1 MRKKK
6 EEITEKTLNTRK
18 KRITKK
24 KIILSIATIAV
35 IGGGTALIFK
45 NHTNKASAE
54 TGRTVFDTEVKTGN
68 ITNSIESSGTL
79 AEAGEVYVQIP
90 STLTVDEVLVE
101 SGDKVKKGDQLAKL
115 NKASICNALVDV
127 EKQLDD
133 IEDDIDD
140 ADSDYEEEALTYEKE
155 DLETLHDLLL
165 AYYESP
171 VITAS
176 ADGIIGEVNVSASS
190 SKSEGMP
197 TVSDAGSI
205 TIEANEVTA
214 LSTAPDT
221 GDASASIPDT
231 NPPTGNNTDIPAAP
245 DGTDKVPATAETQTT
260 EANVISDYSK
270 LIIEAPK
277 AGNTPQTTIEE
288 TEQYKGE
295 ISFDV
300 SGETFE
306 AGKAYSATV
315 ILKAK
320 TGYKFTKDA
329 LPTIEG
335 ASYTYEIDKDENENT
350 LKLVITFKQDTSSKG
365 TVDNTSSDDKK
376 ETPTNID
383 VPTTTEE
390 TKTDDTKNEAQ
401 EAANVTISNTK
412 TTTASVKTGGSTG
425 SVSSSTASTGSSQS
439 ASSSSSVSYTNA
451 FSIITTD
458 TVKVTVNV
466 DELDILSVEEGQ
478 SATITLD
485 ALENETFTGTVTDVA
500 ETSNSSSSSSKY
512 AVEIDIPM
520 DDDMRIGMSAS
531 ASINIS
537 EANDVLTIPMTAL
550 QQKKGETFVYTTK
563 DEDGNL
569 GGEVTVETGLSDGSN
584 VEITSGLKEGDTV
597 YYYREASE
605 SSSGSPSF
613 GNFDFSKMGGNGD
626 MPTPPS
632 GDFKG
637 FSGGEKPSGERPSGS
652 SGKN

>member
-6 EEITEKTLNTRK
+6 EEITEKTLNAKK
-18 KRITKK
+18 KRITGKK
-24 KIILSIATIAV
+24 LVLSIATIAV
-35 IGGGTALIFK
+35 IGGGTALILK
-45 NHTNKASAE
+45 NHTNKADAE

-90 STLTVDEVLVE
+90 SNLTVDEVLVE
-101 SGDKVKKGDQLAKL
+101 SGDTVKKGDKLANL
-115 NKASICNALVDV
+115 NKASICNALIDV

-155 DLETLHDLLL
+155 ELETLHELLL

-176 ADGIIGEVNVSASS
+176 ADGIIGDISVSAN
-190 SKSEGMP
+190 KTNSESMP
-197 TVSDAGSI
+197 SVSDAGTI

-214 LSTAPDT
+214 LSTASDT
-221 GDASASIPDT
+221 GDPTGNIPET
-231 NPPTGNNTDIPAAP
+231 NPPEGTNIPTEPQGPDNTAVAP
-245 DGTDKVPATAETQTT
+245 ENQVVEAT
-260 EANVISDYSK
+260 VISDYSK
-270 LIIEAPK
+270 LTIEAPK
-277 AGNTPQTTIEE
+277 AGNAPQTTIEE
-288 TEQYKGE
+288 TDQYTGE

-306 AGKAYSATV
+306 EGKAYSATV

-320 TGYKFTKDA
+320 AGYKFTKDA

-376 ETPTNID
+376 ETPTNND

-401 EAANVTISNTK
+401 EAANVNISNTK

-500 ETSNSSSSSSKY
+500 ETANSSNSSSKY
-512 AVEIDIPM
+512 SVEIDIPM
-520 DDDMRIGMSAS
+520 DEDMRIGMSAS

-563 DEDGNL
+563 DENGNL
-569 GGEVTVETGLSDGSN
+569 GGEVTVETGLSDGTN

-597 YYYREASE
+597 YYYREASDK
-605 SSSGSPSF
+605 SGDAGSF
-613 GNFDFSKMGGNGD
+613 GGFDFSKMGGSGD

-637 FSGGEKPSGERPSGS
+637 FSGGDRPSGF